1 MVPACHNT
9 EKTVT
14 ISGPLKDVQDFVTSL
29 KERGVFA
36 REVNSSGV
44 AFHSYFMD
52 QVAPLI
58 KDKLSKVG
66 ILTLKHCWDFQ
77 WKENILIFYICS
89 QIIVPKKRSKRWISS
104 SIPESDWSTDLAQM
118 SSADYIANNVTHPV
132 LFQEALRHIPEGAV
146 VIEIAPHCL
155 LQAVLK
161 RSLDPKCT
169 VVPLMKK
176 DHEDNTDF
184 FLCNVGR

>member
-1 MVPACHNT
+1 M
-9 EKTVT
+9 T

-66 ILTLKHCWDFQ
+66 I
-77 WKENILIFYICS
+77 
-89 QIIVPKKRSKRWISS
+89 
-104 SIPESDWSTDLAQM
+104 
-118 SSADYIANNVTHPV
+118 
-132 LFQEALRHIPEGAV
+132 
-146 VIEIAPHCL
+146 
-155 LQAVLK
+155 
-161 RSLDPKCT
+161 
-169 VVPLMKK
+169 
-176 DHEDNTDF
+176 
-184 FLCNVGR
+184 

>member
-1 MVPACHNT
+1 MLLKFVVAYCIRVCVQPVKQILLHFSSYTGLTWKEAKEQCPKGVVPACHNT

-66 ILTLKHCWDFQ
+66 ILTLKHC
-77 WKENILIFYICS
+77 
-89 QIIVPKKRSKRWISS
+89 
-104 SIPESDWSTDLAQM
+104 
-118 SSADYIANNVTHPV
+118 
-132 LFQEALRHIPEGAV
+132 
-146 VIEIAPHCL
+146 
-155 LQAVLK
+155 
-161 RSLDPKCT
+161 
-169 VVPLMKK
+169 
-176 DHEDNTDF
+176 
-184 FLCNVGR
+184 

>member
-66 ILTLKHCWDFQ
+66 FLTLKHC
-77 WKENILIFYICS
+77 
-89 QIIVPKKRSKRWISS
+89 
-104 SIPESDWSTDLAQM
+104 
-118 SSADYIANNVTHPV
+118 
-132 LFQEALRHIPEGAV
+132 
-146 VIEIAPHCL
+146 
-155 LQAVLK
+155 
-161 RSLDPKCT
+161 
-169 VVPLMKK
+169 
-176 DHEDNTDF
+176 
-184 FLCNVGR
+184 

>member
-1 MVPACHNT
+1 MHQKLCAASQTNLSYALYTGLTWKEAKEQCPKGVVPACHNT

-58 KDKLSKVG
+58 KEKLSKVCF
-66 ILTLKHCWDFQ
+66 LTLNHCGGF
-77 WKENILIFYICS
+77 
-89 QIIVPKKRSKRWISS
+89 
-104 SIPESDWSTDLAQM
+104 
-118 SSADYIANNVTHPV
+118 
-132 LFQEALRHIPEGAV
+132 
-146 VIEIAPHCL
+146 
-155 LQAVLK
+155 
-161 RSLDPKCT
+161 
-169 VVPLMKK
+169 
-176 DHEDNTDF
+176 
-184 FLCNVGR
+184 